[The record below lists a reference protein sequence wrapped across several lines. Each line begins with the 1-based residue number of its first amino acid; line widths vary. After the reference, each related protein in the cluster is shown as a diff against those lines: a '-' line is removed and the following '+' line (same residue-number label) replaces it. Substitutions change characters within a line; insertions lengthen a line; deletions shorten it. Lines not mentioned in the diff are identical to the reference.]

1 MTDEAAPSKAILEM
15 SLVASLPELE
25 HGAADNHRDLQYIN
39 NKHIE
44 MASSQSGFETKH
56 PNERHLDLFQPPI
69 ARAQIGAEE
78 AYTAD
83 EYASVIGPRKRRQ
96 IEHAYVVLLH
106 CQGVEGDC
114 TDLNGDDGNKAAAHL
129 GDASDNTVHH
139 EGGCRV

>member
-1 MTDEAAPSKAILEM
+1 ML
-15 SLVASLPELE
+15 
-25 HGAADNHRDLQYIN
+25 H
-39 NKHIE
+39 
-44 MASSQSGFETKH
+44 
-56 PNERHLDLFQPPI
+56 PPI
-69 ARAQIGAEE
+69 AGAHIGTEE

-83 EYASVIGPRKRRQ
+83 EYASVIGSRERRQ